1 LVAVQPT
8 SFRPLQVAGRIS
20 YSDLVGISKNAETL
34 PKPPQA
40 PPVLHQN
47 EATRSIQDLVAA
59 FYNLGSSVDL
69 KSAAPVAPGPV
80 NDVGSEEN
88 AGPERYDSAQQ
99 GLTEALEKIVEES
112 ESEGGEEDGTPRET
126 GSPVFGARPENTG
139 RGDFVDDARSTQS
152 GESDYERESQ
162 YESSMIASPVDSD
175 DESSDDVGEN
185 SSQSHGSWSP
195 KDSDSSDQS
204 PVLAAGE
211 VLSSELIHTAAET
224 ERSDGEITPH
234 QGHVLPSEGPLAAAH
249 ARSEDALPQN
259 PETLNPA
266 CFKTLKPVLSPEPLS
281 CEDDDEVLL
290 GDDEA
295 LSEAVLT
302 SPMAA
307 HSPERSGPIRGTGP
321 RLSWSST
328 SPGESA
334 EDPLKLW
341 RAMAYPDG
349 KD

>member
-1 LVAVQPT
+1 M
-8 SFRPLQVAGRIS
+8 
-20 YSDLVGISKNAETL
+20 
-34 PKPPQA
+34 
-40 PPVLHQN
+40 
-47 EATRSIQDLVAA
+47 AA
-59 FYNLGSSVDL
+59 FYNLGTSVDL
-69 KSAAPVAPGPV
+69 KAAAPLSESGVLGPV
-80 NDVGSEEN
+80 NDVGSKEN

-99 GLTEALEKIVEES
+99 GLTDALEKIVEES
-112 ESEGGEEDGTPRET
+112 ESEGDATGGKENGTPRET
-126 GSPVFGARPENTG
+126 GSPVSGAWPENTG
-139 RGDFVDDARSTQS
+139 REDLADDAPITNG

-162 YESSMIASPVDSD
+162 YESSVMASPVGSD
-175 DESSDDVGEN
+175 DESSDEMGDQ
-185 SSQSHGSWSP
+185 SSQSDGGFSP
-195 KDSDSSDQS
+195 KNSNSNSNSGSNSDSTEQS
-204 PVLAAGE
+204 LVLAE
-211 VLSSELIHTAAET
+211 VLSSELIHTTPEK
-224 ERSDGEITPH
+224 ERRISEITPH
-234 QGHVLPSEGPLAAAH
+234 QEHVLPSEGPLSAQALC
-249 ARSEDALPQN
+249 EDAPSQS
-259 PETLNPA
+259 PETLSADKPA
-266 CFKTLKPVLSPEPLS
+266 CFKTLQPVLSPEPLS

-307 HSPERSGPIRGTGP
+307 HSPERSGPTRGTGP